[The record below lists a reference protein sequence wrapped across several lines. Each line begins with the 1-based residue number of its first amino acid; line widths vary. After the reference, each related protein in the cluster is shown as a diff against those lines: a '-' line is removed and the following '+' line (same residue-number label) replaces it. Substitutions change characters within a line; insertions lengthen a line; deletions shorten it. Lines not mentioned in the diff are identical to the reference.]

1 MSAIPSSGLLAF
13 VLFFLFLFANFP
25 ISVSLGL
32 AGVVVFALFELAP
45 FQTLPMIFSGAISS
59 FALLAIPLFIV
70 AGNML
75 AKTGVASRLIYLAQV
90 VVGDLPGGLAIT
102 VVVAG
107 AFLGALSG
115 SNVAAIAALGFL
127 IGAMHKVGYPIGFA
141 CATVAAGCTFGVV
154 IPPSINLILYGVI
167 ANTSIPA
174 LFAAGIGPGLTLV
187 IVLSIYIFIAAKVK
201 RFPIAKVE
209 RNWRIFRKALREA
222 FWGLMA
228 PVIVLGGIYGGIFT
242 ATEAAAVMVVYVF
255 VVDRLVYREMKMREY
270 PYMMLESG
278 ITTGVVMLILA
289 MASVLSYV
297 LMLDGTALLVRDWLV
312 DVSGGNRVSMLILV
326 NVILIFAGMFLDPV
340 SAIYLLVPLFL
351 PAIQAVGI
359 DRIHFGT
366 IMTVNLS
373 MAHITPPVGLA
384 LYLASQIA
392 DIPFTRAARAA
403 VPFVICE
410 LCVLGLVTFIPAISM
425 SFVRLFG
432 QL

>member
-1 MSAIPSSGLLAF
+1 MFDVPSSGLVAF
-13 VLFFLFLFANFP
+13 ALFFFFLLANFP
-25 ISVSLGL
+25 ISVALGL
-32 AGVVVFALFELAP
+32 AGLSAFALFDIAP
-45 FQTLPMIFSGAISS
+45 YQTLPMIFSGAISS
-59 FALLAIPLFIV
+59 FALLAIPLFII

-90 VVGDLPGGLAIT
+90 IVGRLPGGLAIT
-102 VVVAG
+102 VIVAG

-141 CATVAAGCTFGVV
+141 CAIVAAGCTFGVV

-187 IVLSIYIFIAAKVK
+187 VVLSIYVYIVAKYK
-201 RFPIAKVE
+201 KFPIAEVE
-209 RNWRIFRKALREA
+209 RSWPIFFRALREA
-222 FWGLMA
+222 FWGLLA
-228 PVIVLGGIYGGIFT
+228 PIIVLGGIYGGVFT

-255 VVDRLVYREMKMREY
+255 LIDRLVYREMSWKEY
-270 PYMMLESG
+270 PYMMLGSG

-289 MASVLSYV
+289 MASILSYV
-297 LMLDGTALLVRDWLV
+297 LMMDGTAMMVRDWLV
-312 DVSGGNRVSMLILV
+312 AISGGSVVVMLLLV
-326 NVILIFAGMFLDPV
+326 NVILAFAGMFLDPV

-351 PAIQAVGI
+351 PAVQAVGV
-359 DRIHFGT
+359 DTIHFGA

-392 DIPFTRAARAA
+392 GIPFTQAARAA
-403 VPFVICE
+403 IPFVICE
-410 LCVLGLVTFIPAISM
+410 VVVLAIVTFVPQVS
-425 SFVRLFG
+425 LFFADW
-432 QL
+432 LV

>member
-1 MSAIPSSGLLAF
+1 MFDVPSSGLVAF
-13 VLFFLFLFANFP
+13 VLFFVFLLANFP
-25 ISVSLGL
+25 ISVALGL
-32 AGVVVFALFELAP
+32 AGLSAFALFDIAP
-45 FQTLPMIFSGAISS
+45 YQTLPMIFSGAISS
-59 FALLAIPLFIV
+59 FALLAIPLFII

-90 VVGDLPGGLAIT
+90 IVGGLPGGLAIT
-102 VVVAG
+102 VIVAG

-187 IVLSIYIFIAAKVK
+187 VVLSIYVYIVAKYK
-201 RFPIAKVE
+201 KFPIAEVE
-209 RNWRIFRKALREA
+209 RSWPIFFKALREA
-222 FWGLMA
+222 FWGLLA
-228 PVIVLGGIYGGIFT
+228 PIIVLGGIYGGVFT

-255 VVDRLVYREMKMREY
+255 LIDRLVYREMSWKEY
-270 PYMMLESG
+270 PYMMLGSG

-289 MASVLSYV
+289 MASILSYV
-297 LMLDGTALLVRDWLV
+297 LMMDGTAMMVRDWLV
-312 DVSGGNRVSMLILV
+312 AISGGSVVVMLLLV
-326 NVILIFAGMFLDPV
+326 NVILVFAGMFLDPV

-351 PAIQAVGI
+351 PAVQAVGV
-359 DRIHFGT
+359 DTIHFGA

-392 DIPFTRAARAA
+392 GIPFTQAARAA
-403 VPFVICE
+403 IPFAICE
-410 LCVLGLVTFIPAISM
+410 LVVLGIVTFVPQVS
-425 SFVRLFG
+425 LFFADW
-432 QL
+432 LV